1 MQTSTEDL
9 IKLYEAKESTL
20 AVIFNAFRCSRK
32 IGFRL
37 CQYKIPMDLN
47 EYYAA
52 LFCFSLI
59 DNSLCDRL
67 INSDETE
74 TKSTVQSAISGSRLL
89 RSHVEFVLSYS
100 PVIDWNGGK

>member
-1 MQTSTEDL
+1 MQCTTEDL
-9 IKLYEAKESTL
+9 IRRYEANESTL
-20 AVIFNAFRCSRK
+20 AVIFNALRCSRK

-37 CQYKIPMDLN
+37 CQYKVSKDLN

-59 DNSLCDRL
+59 DNSLCDDF
-67 INSDETE
+67 INSDAP
-74 TKSTVQSAISGSRLL
+74 KKINAVQLAISGSRLL

-100 PVIDWNGGK
+100 PMIDWDGGQ